1 MIIWIN
7 NNNEEFFI
15 QKNSHLEKQLPFF
28 HSISLHIK
36 VLRRKKI
43 TINYLLTTMIIETK
57 TKDHRNILFKDIL
70 SWNILLN
77 VSHDPFVTFEKKKKK
92 PHSSKYIMQSLCS
105 QSPFAKNGWQVT
117 YRLHSATSV
126 TCTLSNLTM
135 QSQGLHSSSH
145 WDG

>member
-77 VSHDPFVTFEKKKKK
+77 VSHDPFVTFEKKKR
-92 PHSSKYIMQSLCS
+92 
-105 QSPFAKNGWQVT
+105 SPTALNTSCKASVVKA
-117 YRLHSATSV
+117 RLQKMADKWHTDFTV
-126 TCTLSNLTM
+126 
-135 QSQGLHSSSH
+135 QHQ
-145 WDG
+145 